1 MSGVISMASTF
12 KGKVMHTR
20 WWGTRKCHTK
30 GDWMPK
36 HVQESSALA
45 EESLGVVIVPWGG
58 DALLKA
64 SGPSSYLHGVWQLLS
79 DKFQFKKI
87 INCNKHSS
95 KSLFIWCCM
104 MGHPDY
110 AAVDTQLCGWPAW
123 ARRLLT
129 EDMAAIPKAEPPIW
143 VMAAL
148 QGQRTC
154 PVTTM
159 GLTSVSI
166 CRGTQGTTDE
176 QSEPKDGYFPP
187 SLWSLC
193 PRKGRTIWRKRFKM
207 KGE

>member
-1 MSGVISMASTF
+1 MWKS
-12 KGKVMHTR
+12 
-20 WWGTRKCHTK
+20 
-30 GDWMPK
+30 
-36 HVQESSALA
+36 SSALA
-45 EESLGVVIVPWGG
+45 EESLGVVMVPWGG

-64 SGPSSYLHGVWQLLS
+64 SGPSNCSMESGSCSQTNFSL
-79 DKFQFKKI
+79 KKI

-95 KSLFIWCCM
+95 KSLFIWCCT

-110 AAVDTQLCGWPAW
+110 AAADTQLCGWPDW

-129 EDMAAIPKAEPPIW
+129 EDVAAIPKAEPPIW

-154 PVTTM
+154 SVTTM

-166 CRGTQGTTDE
+166 WRVTQGTTDE

-207 KGE
+207 KGK